1 MDVQINDDF
10 PPVKILDL
18 GLDRFSSSN
27 SELEHRNGV
36 TFKVKL
42 AVNGINL
49 SAVVDSGAQLTVL
62 RRDLAQKC
70 QIDVGKCRACSLQ
83 GAFESDSKCGYIA
96 DNVLISVGKLRAT
109 TSIIIADISDEI
121 LLGGD
126 FIHRY
131 QCILDLEHCQFGNK
145 DSVVPLEIYS
155 VPLYGGMTPVT
166 LQRTVKIAPHSA
178 LPVVIRASGG
188 DGNLLYVEPAS
199 NLPDDLGL
207 IEALVCVGSETSV
220 CLTNTGDKWLTV
232 ASNTVIGVSSPVT
245 EYCDLKDIMTE
256 LDDHSPAVEGVDAF
270 KIQTARVLS
279 PNEEIPVPEHLLEM
293 FKEGADTLSS
303 DEKPLWANLLVEFQ
317 DVFAKDDYD
326 LGLCNKFVHHIDTGD
341 SQPIRQ
347 RMRRT
352 PLGFAEEEEKS
363 LKQMLQYGI
372 IQPSQSQ
379 WASAPVLIRKKDG
392 SVRYCIDYRALNAC
406 TKKDAFPLPRIE
418 ECLDMLGPFVKSKSG
433 NVYVLMIIDQFTKWV
448 ECLAVPDQT
457 AKTVCQILVDQ
468 FFSRFGLPLYIHSD
482 QGRNFESNLFQEICK
497 LLDIVKTRTTPY
509 RPASNGQVE
518 RSNRTVLQTIRS
530 YLKGEDTNW
539 DKFLPIISMAIR
551 GTANRNTGYT
561 PNYLMFGR
569 ELSLPDELFG
579 ISQLNQPEQD
589 LPEYI
594 QTLRSHLKRA
604 HEVTR
609 TNIGHAQRRQKRVY
623 DRKLFTRTFEPGDS
637 VYKLNTQIRV
647 GQTTKFKPIYNG
659 PYLVTKVISPV
670 LYRIESQ
677 KKTLVMHHDRLRP
690 CPSSDIPIWLR
701 RRRQKLF
708 EKEYGN
714 QLDESAEIIVPD
726 DTEATMDNS
735 VDIVPSDF
743 DVTVP
748 YRDPELVSD
757 VNHETSL
764 SKNSQSRSGRTR
776 KTPGYLTDYVI

>member
-1 MDVQINDDF
+1 MDVQINEDF

-18 GLDRFSSSN
+18 GLDRFNSSN

-42 AVNGINL
+42 SVNGINL

-70 QIDVGKCRACSLQ
+70 QIDVEKCRACSLQ

-96 DNVLISVGKLRAT
+96 DNVLISVGNLRAT

-155 VPLYGGMTPVT
+155 VPLYGGRTPVT

-245 EYCDLKDIMTE
+245 EYCDLKDIMSE
-256 LDDHSPAVEGVDAF
+256 LDDNSPAVEGVDAF

-279 PNEEIPVPEHLLEM
+279 PNEEIPVPEHLLDM

-352 PLGFAEEEEKS
+352 PLGFAEEEEKN
-363 LKQMLQYGI
+363 LKLMLQYGI

-379 WASAPVLIRKKDG
+379 WTSAPVLIRKKDG
-392 SVRYCIDYRALNAC
+392 GVRYCRDYRALNAC

-418 ECLDMLGPFVKSKSG
+418 ECLDML
-433 NVYVLMIIDQFTKWV
+433 
-448 ECLAVPDQT
+448 
-457 AKTVCQILVDQ
+457 
-468 FFSRFGLPLYIHSD
+468 
-482 QGRNFESNLFQEICK
+482 
-497 LLDIVKTRTTPY
+497 
-509 RPASNGQVE
+509 
-518 RSNRTVLQTIRS
+518 
-530 YLKGEDTNW
+530 
-539 DKFLPIISMAIR
+539 
-551 GTANRNTGYT
+551 
-561 PNYLMFGR
+561 
-569 ELSLPDELFG
+569 
-579 ISQLNQPEQD
+579 
-589 LPEYI
+589 
-594 QTLRSHLKRA
+594 
-604 HEVTR
+604 
-609 TNIGHAQRRQKRVY
+609 
-623 DRKLFTRTFEPGDS
+623 
-637 VYKLNTQIRV
+637 
-647 GQTTKFKPIYNG
+647 
-659 PYLVTKVISPV
+659 
-670 LYRIESQ
+670 
-677 KKTLVMHHDRLRP
+677 
-690 CPSSDIPIWLR
+690 
-701 RRRQKLF
+701 
-708 EKEYGN
+708 
-714 QLDESAEIIVPD
+714 
-726 DTEATMDNS
+726 
-735 VDIVPSDF
+735 
-743 DVTVP
+743 
-748 YRDPELVSD
+748 SD
-757 VNHETSL
+757 VNHFCVMDL
-764 SKNSQSRSGRTR
+764 AAGYWQLDINPADRSKTAFITKYGLFEHVRMGFGLCNTPATFQRTINFILQDLLW
-776 KTPGYLTDYVI
+776 KKVLAYLDDVVVMGKNVPDTLQTLREVFERLRLFNLKLKP